1 MLEVCACC
9 CAECGKNTKDA
20 GLFVCGKYK
29 LTVITYNTVTHFDA
43 SYQLGQIAADVA
55 LFPTT
60 VMLVTLNTH
69 LAQCL

>member
-1 MLEVCACC
+1 MMA
-9 CAECGKNTKDA
+9 A

-29 LTVITYNTVTHFDA
+29 LTDITYNTVTHFDA
-43 SYQLGQIAADVA
+43 LCQLGQIAADMA

-60 VMLVTLNTH
+60 VMLVTLNVH